1 MVETAVHRDRQIAA
15 RKACLAQFAG
25 DASAAPDV
33 AHWDAI
39 HGLHQEEVP
48 DYHWEAGRD
57 FPSAT
62 PGPEH
67 LVSLARPRV
76 QARQPRDERLT
87 AARRKGPLAAQV
99 QRGVPQ
105 ALPALQQAHA
115 DEWKSP
121 EVHSLP
127 VQQASRLPA
136 LLLVQE
142 PALCAP
148 LDQWPRAFPR
158 RLASP
163 LARQEPQ
170 ARSASLRPALGSIV
184 EAPLVQQASSVRP
197 SPLLLSPLFLLWQPL
212 PLALLLRRLPES
224 FCAPFPQRPR
234 GSSSSASSFP

>member
-39 HGLHQEEVP
+39 HGLHQEEVR

-67 LVSLARPRV
+67 LVLLARPRV

-87 AARRKGPLAAQV
+87 AASRKGPLAAQV
-99 QRGVPQ
+99 QRERGVLQ

-142 PALCAP
+142 PALCAR
-148 LDQWPRAFPR
+148 LDQWPR
-158 RLASP
+158 
-163 LARQEPQ
+163 
-170 ARSASLRPALGSIV
+170 V
-184 EAPLVQQASSVRP
+184 
-197 SPLLLSPLFLLWQPL
+197 
-212 PLALLLRRLPES
+212 
-224 FCAPFPQRPR
+224 FPQ
-234 GSSSSASSFP
+234 GLA

>member
-25 DASAAPDV
+25 DASAAPDA

-39 HGLHQEEVP
+39 HGLHQEEVR

-67 LVSLARPRV
+67 LVLLARPRV
-76 QARQPRDERLT
+76 PAQRLLDERLT
-87 AARRKGPLAAQV
+87 AASRKGPLAAQV

-105 ALPALQQAHA
+105 ALLALQQAHG

-127 VQQASRLPA
+127 VPQALRLSA

-158 RLASP
+158 RLAS
-163 LARQEPQ
+163 PQ

-224 FCAPFPQRPR
+224 FCAPFPRRPR
-234 GSSSSASSFP
+234 GSSSSASSFL

>member
-33 AHWDAI
+33 AHWGAI

-67 LVSLARPRV
+67 LVLTARQRV

-87 AARRKGPLAAQV
+87 AARRKGPLAAQL

-115 DEWKSP
+115 DEWKAP
-121 EVHSLP
+121 KVHSLA

-142 PALCAP
+142 PALCAL
-148 LDQWPRAFPR
+148 LDQWPR
-158 RLASP
+158 
-163 LARQEPQ
+163 
-170 ARSASLRPALGSIV
+170 V
-184 EAPLVQQASSVRP
+184 
-197 SPLLLSPLFLLWQPL
+197 
-212 PLALLLRRLPES
+212 
-224 FCAPFPQRPR
+224 FPQ
-234 GSSSSASSFP
+234 GLA

>member
-25 DASAAPDV
+25 DASAAPV
-33 AHWDAI
+33 AAHWDAI
-39 HGLHQEEVP
+39 HGLHQEEVR

-67 LVSLARPRV
+67 LVLLARQRV
-76 QARQPRDERLT
+76 PAQRLQDERLT
-87 AARRKGPLAAQV
+87 AARRKVPLAAQV

-105 ALPALQQAHA
+105 ALPTLQQAHA
-115 DEWKSP
+115 DEWKAP
-121 EVHSLP
+121 KVHSLP
-127 VQQASRLPA
+127 VQRASRLPA
-136 LLLVQE
+136 LPLVQE

-148 LDQWPRAFPR
+148 LDQWPQW
-158 RLASP
+158 P
-163 LARQEPQ
+163 LARQVS
-170 ARSASLRPALGSIV
+170 SA
-184 EAPLVQQASSVRP
+184 RP

-212 PLALLLRRLPES
+212 PLALPLRRRPEF
-224 FCAPFPQRPR
+224 FCAPFPRRPR

>member
-1 MVETAVHRDRQIAA
+1 MVETAVHRDRQIVA
-15 RKACLAQFAG
+15 RKACLAPFAG

-33 AHWDAI
+33 AHWGAI

-67 LVSLARPRV
+67 LVLS
-76 QARQPRDERLT
+76 ARQRVPAQRMLDERLT
-87 AARRKGPLAAQV
+87 AASRKGPLAAQV

-105 ALPALQQAHA
+105 ALLALQQAHG

-127 VQQASRLPA
+127 VPQALRLSA

-170 ARSASLRPALGSIV
+170 ARSASLRLARQV
-184 EAPLVQQASSVRP
+184 SSARP
-197 SPLLLSPLFLLWQPL
+197 SPLLLSPLFLLWQRLLPAL
-212 PLALLLRRLPES
+212 PLRRRPEF
-224 FCAPFPQRPR
+224 FCAPFPRRPR